1 MEIENEDSADKGGE
15 DTKDA
20 GAEEF
25 TQEDAEAAFA
35 EGLGETAPET
45 PDGTTDKK
53 ETAPEGSETTDDASQ
68 PGAAGKGKP
77 GEETKVGDE
86 SSKKPTYEDL
96 EKQLHDTKTWA
107 HGLTT
112 TVAELKLKV
121 DATDPKGTKPG
132 ETDQDDDMSEE
143 IQSYFDD
150 YPEAKKA
157 FEFLAKKQLG
167 GMDADEIKTTV
178 TSMQGQINQANFE
191 KSVVTGF
198 MGEDNKWVDGHPDAY
213 KIMSTE
219 DYGVYFAAELKK
231 DPALGK
237 ISDPSEAI
245 AVLTRYKTAKAKSGA
260 AAHDA
265 NLGKGMAQDVT
276 DMAAGAVETGANTGP
291 GSQTKKDEDKSPEEI
306 FEEHAK

>member
-1 MEIENEDSADKGGE
+1 MKIENEDSVDKGGE
-15 DTKDA
+15 SEDAA

-35 EGLGETAPET
+35 EGLGETASET
-45 PDGTTDKK
+45 PDGTTD
-53 ETAPEGSETTDDASQ
+53 TAAPEGSETTDDASQ
-68 PGAAGKGKP
+68 PGAAGKETP

-86 SSKKPTYEDL
+86 PSKKPTYEDL
-96 EKQLHDTKTWA
+96 EKQLKDTQTWA

-112 TVAELKLKV
+112 TVAELKKKV
-121 DATDPKGTKPG
+121 EATDPKGTKPG
-132 ETDQDDDMSEE
+132 EDQDDDDLPEE
-143 IQSYFDD
+143 IKSYFDD

-167 GMDADEIKTTV
+167 GMSVDEIKTTV

-191 KSVVTGF
+191 KAVVTGF

-213 KIMSTE
+213 KVMSTTAFKE
-219 DYGVYFAAELKK
+219 WFDAETKR
-231 DPALGK
+231 DPTLGN
-237 ISDPSEAI
+237 ISDP
-245 AVLTRYKTAKAKSGA
+245 A
-260 AAHDA
+260 AAIGVVTRFKTHSASSAAASHDA
-265 NLGKGMAQDVT
+265 ALGGEMAQDVK

-291 GSQTKKDEDKSPEEI
+291 GSQPKKDEDKSPEEI

>member
-1 MEIENEDSADKGGE
+1 MKIKNEDTADKGGE
-15 DTKDA
+15 DTEAD

-45 PDGTTDKK
+45 PDETTDKK
-53 ETAPEGSETTDDASQ
+53 TAPEGSETTDDASQ
-68 PGAAGKGKP
+68 PGSAGTEKP
-77 GEETKVGDE
+77 GEETKDGDL

-96 EKQLHDTKTWA
+96 EKQLQDTKTWA
-107 HGLTT
+107 HGLTS
-112 TVAELKLKV
+112 TVAELKQKV

-132 ETDQDDDMSEE
+132 EADQGDDDLPEE
-143 IQSYFDD
+143 IKSYFAD

-157 FEFLAKKQLG
+157 FEYLAKKQLG
-167 GMDADEIKTTV
+167 GMDAEEIKTTV
-178 TSMQGQINQANFE
+178 TSMQGQINQVNFE
-191 KSVVTGF
+191 KAVVTGF

-231 DPALGK
+231 DASLGN

-265 NLGKGMAQDVT
+265 NLGEGMAQDVT
-276 DMAAGAVETGANTGP
+276 DMAASAVETGANTGP